1 MIGRRTLAAALS
13 ALVLVLSVALA
24 EAADKKVIRL
34 WQTETEPQTLAV
46 LNQMAA
52 EYEKTHPDVSVKIEG
67 LAWGD
72 LERKLTAALAAGAPP
87 DAAHGQPITCV
98 SFAAKGLLRPVDDL
112 ADSIP
117 KDNLV
122 DAFRNLCQWNGKTYG
137 VGHSPASSVFVYRKD
152 LLAQKGLKV
161 PRTWDELVQVAEA
174 LKEVRDGQVVRWGLT
189 MTGQPLFINIAVGE
203 LLRTHG
209 GPRPDAGGAARLRA
223 VDGLQGCQ
231 GRPRGGG
238 LPQVLL
244 PGRELRPVPAFGAD
258 PPPVDQEVHLSEPE
272 IRGQRDDPEVAALG
286 GHAGEVLPERLDQA
300 GPGHGL
306 GGHEEALPARG
317 HGVGHSR
324 GHGARLGEG
333 RAVRRGGRPGA
344 ETRRGAAR
352 ELWLPEEVALR
363 RRLPGAVLGVLWILP
378 ALVLITSLI
387 LYPVAY
393 AIWLSLF
400 DKHSF
405 FPAERWVGLGN
416 YARIAGDGEF
426 WDSLWKGVVYAGAS
440 TGLQLVLGLAAA
452 LVLHQAFRGRTAI
465 RALVLFPY
473 MIPTIVAVIVW
484 RWLLN
489 ETYGVVDDV
498 LLRLRL
504 VREPVVWL
512 GVDHMM
518 ASLIAVSVW
527 QFTPFVVV
535 SLLAR
540 LQTIPPQ
547 LREAARVDGA
557 SAWARFRHVT
567 LPQLRAVLFVVVLLR
582 SIWMFTKFDTVWL
595 WGEGAGAGREIR
607 TLPIYAYMRT
617 FTYYQAGFGAAL
629 AVIMFLMLMAA
640 TLVYFR
646 LFWGE
651 EEAA

>member
-1 MIGRRTLAAALS
+1 
-13 ALVLVLSVALA
+13 
-24 EAADKKVIRL
+24 
-34 WQTETEPQTLAV
+34 
-46 LNQMAA
+46 
-52 EYEKTHPDVSVKIEG
+52 
-67 LAWGD
+67 
-72 LERKLTAALAAGAPP
+72 
-87 DAAHGQPITCV
+87 
-98 SFAAKGLLRPVDDL
+98 
-112 ADSIP
+112 
-117 KDNLV
+117 
-122 DAFRNLCQWNGKTYG
+122 
-137 VGHSPASSVFVYRKD
+137 
-152 LLAQKGLKV
+152 
-161 PRTWDELVQVAEA
+161 
-174 LKEVRDGQVVRWGLT
+174 
-189 MTGQPLFINIAVGE
+189 
-203 LLRTHG
+203 
-209 GPRPDAGGAARLRA
+209 
-223 VDGLQGCQ
+223 
-231 GRPRGGG
+231 
-238 LPQVLL
+238 
-244 PGRELRPVPAFGAD
+244 
-258 PPPVDQEVHLSEPE
+258 
-272 IRGQRDDPEVAALG
+272 
-286 GHAGEVLPERLDQA
+286 
-300 GPGHGL
+300 
-306 GGHEEALPARG
+306 
-317 HGVGHSR
+317 
-324 GHGARLGEG
+324 
-333 RAVRRGGRPGA
+333 
-344 ETRRGAAR
+344 
-352 ELWLPEEVALR
+352 
-363 RRLPGAVLGVLWILP
+363 VLWILP

-416 YARIAGDGEF
+416 YARIARDAEF

-452 LVLHQAFRGRTAI
+452 LVLHQAFRGRSAI

-512 GVDHMM
+512 GV
-518 ASLIAVSVW
+518 
-527 QFTPFVVV
+527 VV

-540 LQTIPPQ
+540 LQTIP
-547 LREAARVDGA
+547 LELGEAARVDGA
-557 SAWARFRHVT
+557 SAWARFRHIT

-629 AVIMFLMLMAA
+629 AVIMFLMLMVA

-651 EEAA
+651 EDAA